1 METSD
6 LRKAGLKV
14 TLPRVQIL
22 EILARNHG
30 RHLSAEDIY
39 RALIEQ
45 SEDIGLATVYRV
57 LTQFEAAQL
66 VKRHHF
72 EGGTA
77 VFELNEGA
85 HHDHIICMDCGR
97 VEEFMDCGI
106 ERRQNDVANAPRI
119 RDRGAQPDPLRP
131 LPPRELPAPPQAQL
145 SRRLSRPR
153 PRPSAFRAR
162 VRAPCA

>member
-6 LRKAGLKV
+6 LRKAGLKI
-14 TLPRVQIL
+14 TLPRVKIL
-22 EILARNHG
+22 EILAGNHG

-85 HHDHIICMDCGR
+85 HHDHIICMDCGQ
-97 VEEFMDCGI
+97 VEEFVDCGI
-106 ERRQNDVANAPRI
+106 ERRQNDVATRLGFSIEEHNLILYGRC
-119 RDRGAQPDPLRP
+119 R
-131 LPPRELPAPPQAQL
+131 RENCPHRHKR
-145 SRRLSRPR
+145 S
-153 PRPSAFRAR
+153 
-162 VRAPCA
+162 

>member
-14 TLPRVQIL
+14 TLPRVKIL
-22 EILARNHG
+22 EILAGTHG

-106 ERRQNDVANAPRI
+106 ERRQDDVATRLGFKIEEHNLILYGRC
-119 RDRGAQPDPLRP
+119 R
-131 LPPRELPAPPQAQL
+131 RENCPH
-145 SRRLSRPR
+145 RRKRS
-153 PRPSAFRAR
+153 
-162 VRAPCA
+162 